1 MGPESTRSHDFDR
14 LFGMPLYETCH
25 GADRERLRSEQAWA
39 SYQALS
45 AFGDVSK
52 CSSLMPG
59 FLDDAWGQVHAVLAD
74 EALARAQVFA
84 KNDMDAK
91 LLDCCC
97 VLHRWQEALLLQGA
111 AAVAG
116 LPIHVP
122 TSPGPRRPYAPARVV

>member
-25 GADRERLRSEQAWA
+25 GADRERL
-39 SYQALS
+39 
-45 AFGDVSK
+45 
-52 CSSLMPG
+52 
-59 FLDDAWGQVHAVLAD
+59 
-74 EALARAQVFA
+74 RAQVFA